1 MTGQIP
7 KLAGK
12 CPVPTSTVHTYVHT
26 CICIIM
32 HWCMYI
38 LHACTFYMYV
48 HMQMAVTQ
56 AYTQNVHS
64 LFSGRSIADMS
75 PDRFVLMV
83 DRKNIVDSTV
93 IQLIRTDE
101 ANLRKPLKVRA
112 RATARAW
119 ARLLTCRSSL
129 LKKRARARARARARL
144 AGINLPSP
152 ADPVC

>member
-12 CPVPTSTVHTYVHT
+12 CPVPTSIVRTYMYTYNYALVH
-26 CICIIM
+26 
-32 HWCMYI
+32 
-38 LHACTFYMYV
+38 AFYMHV

-112 RATARAW
+112 RA
-119 ARLLTCRSSL
+119 
-129 LKKRARARARARARL
+129 RARARAGRARAR
-144 AGINLPSP
+144 G
-152 ADPVC
+152 